1 VAGGNGSGSDT
12 GGPNMKALVVHYSRT
27 GNTEKV
33 AAEIA
38 QTLAAD
44 TETIIDQKGR
54 KGPIGWLT
62 AGRDSTRKIP
72 ANIDEPKKDPTWYDL
87 VVIGT
92 PVWAWTVSAPVLAY
106 LNKFT
111 GKFPEVAFFL
121 TYDGNMEK
129 TFDDMTA
136 AAGRKP
142 KATLAVHAKDIKSG
156 EFVAKIKEFAAKL
169 KG

>member
-1 VAGGNGSGSDT
+1 MKTLVAY
-12 GGPNMKALVVHYSRT
+12 YSRT

-33 AAEIA
+33 ARELA
-38 QTLAAD
+38 QALGAD
-44 TETIIDQKGR
+44 TETIIDKKNR
-54 KGPIGWLT
+54 KGPIGWLS
-62 AGRDSTRKIP
+62 AGKDASQKVP
-72 ANIDEPKKDPTWYDL
+72 AQIEEPKKDPSAYDL

-106 LNKFT
+106 LNRFS

-136 AAGRKP
+136 AAGKTP
-142 KATLAVHAKDIKSG
+142 KATLAVDARQLKRGEHAGQVK
-156 EFVAKIKEFAAKL
+156 EFVGKL
-169 KG
+169 SS

>member
-1 VAGGNGSGSDT
+1 MRV
-12 GGPNMKALVVHYSRT
+12 LVVHYSRT

-33 AAEIA
+33 AAELA
-38 QTLAAD
+38 QALGAD
-44 TETIIDQKGR
+44 TETIIDHKNR

-62 AGRDSTRKIP
+62 AGRDSTKKI
-72 ANIDEPKKDPTWYDL
+72 AAQIDEPKKDPSAYEL

-106 LNKFT
+106 LNRFS

-129 TFDDMTA
+129 TFDEMAA

-142 KATLAVHAKDIKSG
+142 KATLAIHAKELKSG
-156 EFVAKIKEFAAKL
+156 EHVEKIKQFAAKL
-169 KG
+169 SA

>member
-1 VAGGNGSGSDT
+1 
-12 GGPNMKALVVHYSRT
+12 MKALVVHYSRT
-27 GNTEKV
+27 GSTEKV

-38 QTLAAD
+38 QALAAD
-44 TETIIDQKGR
+44 TETIIDKKNR

-62 AGRDSTRKIP
+62 AGRDSTRKTP
-72 ANIDEPKKDPTWYDL
+72 ADIEEPKHDPSGYDL

-111 GKFPEVAFFL
+111 KKFPEVAFFL

-129 TFDDMTA
+129 TFSDMAA
-136 AAGRKP
+136 AAGKQP
-142 KATLAVHAKDIKSG
+142 KATMAVHARHLKKGEHVGQIK
-156 EFVAKIKEFAAKL
+156 EFVAKL
-169 KG
+169 SS

>member
-1 VAGGNGSGSDT
+1 
-12 GGPNMKALVVHYSRT
+12 MKVLVVHYSRT

-33 AAEIA
+33 AAELA
-38 QTLAAD
+38 QALGAD
-44 TETIIDQKGR
+44 TEAIIDKKSR
-54 KGPIGWLT
+54 KGPIGWLS
-62 AGRDSTRKIP
+62 AGKDSSRKTP
-72 ANIDEPKKDPTWYDL
+72 ADIETPKKDPAGYDL

-106 LNKFT
+106 LRKFT
-111 GKFPEVAFFL
+111 GKFPEVAFSL

-142 KATLAVHAKDIKSG
+142 KATLAVDARQLKRGEHTAQVK
-156 EFVAKIKEFAAKL
+156 EFVAKL
-169 KG
+169 SS

>member
-1 VAGGNGSGSDT
+1 
-12 GGPNMKALVVHYSRT
+12 MKALVVHYSRT

-38 QTLAAD
+38 KALGAD
-44 TETIIDQKGR
+44 SETIIDRKNR

-62 AGRDSTRKIP
+62 AGRDSTRKTP
-72 ANIDEPKKDPTWYDL
+72 ADIEEPKHDPSGYDL

-111 GKFPEVAFFL
+111 KKFPEVAFFL

-129 TFDDMTA
+129 TFSDMAA
-136 AAGRKP
+136 AAGRQP
-142 KATLAVHAKDIKSG
+142 KATLAVLAKDIKSG
-156 EFVAKIKEFAAKL
+156 AFAQQVKDFAAKL
-169 KG
+169 SA

>member
-1 VAGGNGSGSDT
+1 
-12 GGPNMKALVVHYSRT
+12 MKALVVHYSRT

-33 AAEIA
+33 AAE
-38 QTLAAD
+38 LAKALGAD
-44 TETIIDQKGR
+44 AETIIDQKNR
-54 KGPIGWLT
+54 KGPIGWLG
-62 AGRDSTRKIP
+62 AGKDASQKVP
-72 ANIDEPKKDPTWYDL
+72 AKIDEPKKDPSGYDL

-142 KATLAVHAKDIKSG
+142 KATMAVHAKHIKSG
-156 EFVAKIKEFAAKL
+156 EHVQEIKEFAAKL
-169 KG
+169 SS